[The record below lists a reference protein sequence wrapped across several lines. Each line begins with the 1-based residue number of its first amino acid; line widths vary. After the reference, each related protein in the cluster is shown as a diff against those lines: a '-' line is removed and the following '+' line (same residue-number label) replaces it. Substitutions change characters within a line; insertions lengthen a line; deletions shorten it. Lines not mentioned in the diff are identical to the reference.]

1 MKWNVVAVSV
11 MALVLSATGAYAAGG
26 DPMPRPTPR
35 PNETPKVSAE
45 ARYNSGL
52 ERVGKRD
59 WLAAEQSFREALALK
74 PDMPEAWNEL
84 GHTLKNQKR
93 FDESIAAYNQALR
106 LRPNYPQ
113 ALEYLGEAYV
123 AMGKMAEAHAVLDR
137 LRPLDEQHAQELA
150 KAILTGT
157 TPW

>member
-1 MKWNVVAVSV
+1 MKWNVIAVTV
-11 MALVLSATGAYAAGG
+11 MALALGATGAHAAGG
-26 DPMPRPTPR
+26 DPMPRPTPK
-35 PNETPKVSAE
+35 PNETPNVSAE
-45 ARYNSGL
+45 DRYNNGL
-52 ERVGKRD
+52 ERLSKRD
-59 WLAAEQSFREALALK
+59 WLGAEQAFRDAIALK

-84 GHTLKNQKR
+84 GHTLKNEKR
-93 FDESIAAYNQALR
+93 FDESIAAYTEALR

-150 KAILTGT
+150 KAILSGT
-157 TPW
+157 TQW